1 MISALSGFTFAFD
14 VSIFKFTEKKS
25 ILVKRALN
33 EGCLLTKRARK

>member
-25 ILVKRALN
+25 ILVCHCKKGA
-33 EGCLLTKRARK
+33 